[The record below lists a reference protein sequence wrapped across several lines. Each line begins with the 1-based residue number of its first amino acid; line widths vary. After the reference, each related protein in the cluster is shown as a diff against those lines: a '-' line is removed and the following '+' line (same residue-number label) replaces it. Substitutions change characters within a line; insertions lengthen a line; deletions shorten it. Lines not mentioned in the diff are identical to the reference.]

1 MVVHDKVKEIIA
13 NQLAVNIKD
22 ITDNTTFSDINA
34 DSLDVVDIIMALE
47 SEFNLQIPDEEV
59 QICLTDKLDK
69 FIGNINSLSNALESG
84 IKELMNLK
92 QSLISEVVTGKI
104 DVRNVVIPEYEKV
117 TALDDE
123 VEELDEM
130 EGIEDGN

>member
-59 QICLTDKLDK
+59 DNFNTIWDLSIFITKIFKSWLD
-69 FIGNINSLSNALESG
+69 NIV
-84 IKELMNLK
+84 
-92 QSLISEVVTGKI
+92 LIW
-104 DVRNVVIPEYEKV
+104 
-117 TALDDE
+117 
-123 VEELDEM
+123 
-130 EGIEDGN
+130 

>member
-1 MVVHDKVKEIIA
+1 MMVHDKVTEIIA

-59 QICLTDKLDK
+59 DNFNTIGDLAS
-69 FIGNINSLSNALESG
+69 FITKI
-84 IKELMNLK
+84 LK
-92 QSLISEVVTGKI
+92 S
-104 DVRNVVIPEYEKV
+104 
-117 TALDDE
+117 
-123 VEELDEM
+123 
-130 EGIEDGN
+130 

>member
-1 MVVHDKVKEIIA
+1 MMVHDKVKEIIA

-59 QICLTDKLDK
+59 DNFNTIGDLAS
-69 FIGNINSLSNALESG
+69 FITKI
-84 IKELMNLK
+84 LK
-92 QSLISEVVTGKI
+92 S
-104 DVRNVVIPEYEKV
+104 
-117 TALDDE
+117 
-123 VEELDEM
+123 
-130 EGIEDGN
+130 

>member
-13 NQLAVNIKD
+13 NQLAVN

-59 QICLTDKLDK
+59 DNFNTIGDLAS
-69 FIGNINSLSNALESG
+69 FITKI
-84 IKELMNLK
+84 LK
-92 QSLISEVVTGKI
+92 S
-104 DVRNVVIPEYEKV
+104 
-117 TALDDE
+117 
-123 VEELDEM
+123 
-130 EGIEDGN
+130 

>member
-59 QICLTDKLDK
+59 DNFNTIGDLAS
-69 FIGNINSLSNALESG
+69 FITKILKSWFDNIG
-84 IKELMNLK
+84 
-92 QSLISEVVTGKI
+92 LIW
-104 DVRNVVIPEYEKV
+104 
-117 TALDDE
+117 
-123 VEELDEM
+123 
-130 EGIEDGN
+130 

>member
-59 QICLTDKLDK
+59 DNFNTIGDLAS
-69 FIGNINSLSNALESG
+69 FITKI
-84 IKELMNLK
+84 LK
-92 QSLISEVVTGKI
+92 S
-104 DVRNVVIPEYEKV
+104 
-117 TALDDE
+117 
-123 VEELDEM
+123 
-130 EGIEDGN
+130 

>member
-13 NQLAVNIKD
+13 NQLAVNIKY

-59 QICLTDKLDK
+59 DNFNTIGDLAS
-69 FIGNINSLSNALESG
+69 FITKI
-84 IKELMNLK
+84 LK
-92 QSLISEVVTGKI
+92 S
-104 DVRNVVIPEYEKV
+104 
-117 TALDDE
+117 
-123 VEELDEM
+123 
-130 EGIEDGN
+130 

>member
-34 DSLDVVDIIMALE
+34 DSLDVVDIIMELE

-59 QICLTDKLDK
+59 DNFNTIGDLAS
-69 FIGNINSLSNALESG
+69 FITKI
-84 IKELMNLK
+84 LK
-92 QSLISEVVTGKI
+92 S
-104 DVRNVVIPEYEKV
+104 
-117 TALDDE
+117 
-123 VEELDEM
+123 
-130 EGIEDGN
+130 

>member
-13 NQLAVNIKD
+13 NQLSVNIKD

-59 QICLTDKLDK
+59 DNFNTIGDLAS
-69 FIGNINSLSNALESG
+69 FITKI
-84 IKELMNLK
+84 LK
-92 QSLISEVVTGKI
+92 S
-104 DVRNVVIPEYEKV
+104 
-117 TALDDE
+117 
-123 VEELDEM
+123 
-130 EGIEDGN
+130 

>member
-1 MVVHDKVKEIIA
+1 MVAHDKVKEIIA

-59 QICLTDKLDK
+59 DNFNTIGDLAS
-69 FIGNINSLSNALESG
+69 FITKI
-84 IKELMNLK
+84 LK
-92 QSLISEVVTGKI
+92 S
-104 DVRNVVIPEYEKV
+104 
-117 TALDDE
+117 
-123 VEELDEM
+123 
-130 EGIEDGN
+130 

>member
-47 SEFNLQIPDEEV
+47 SEFNLQIPHEEV
-59 QICLTDKLDK
+59 DNFNTIGDLAS
-69 FIGNINSLSNALESG
+69 FITKI
-84 IKELMNLK
+84 LK
-92 QSLISEVVTGKI
+92 S
-104 DVRNVVIPEYEKV
+104 
-117 TALDDE
+117 
-123 VEELDEM
+123 
-130 EGIEDGN
+130 